1 MRKLSGSWGVRD
13 RGENPLVPAVTRR
26 RRAPLIATLS
36 LVLIVGVMATGT
48 CAASDNILIRNATL
62 MDLTGEADD
71 RTVSLLVRNNL
82 LELVTEDEVPADQFD
97 RAFDAAGGF
106 VIGNLDIG
114 AAPNFMIISRDPRV
128 QFEVLLD
135 TRVWTV
141 FAMQEGVVV
150 RNRLTDAPR
159 KTAESR
165 STKAGW
171 LAYTPPPMAVP
182 LSYQDASKWN
192 RWDTEYVSGIFI
204 LGVMLDRMN
213 WQSQNAGSRSLVGDV
228 DAFDGGEIRAF
239 RFGAIGTLNMFE
251 KPWVYT
257 VFAASNAYDKGF
269 ETNNLDNITFFDW
282 RLDIPFLGNS
292 VMSIGKQ
299 KEPIS
304 GERLQGMVYNQM
316 QERSSAA
323 DGLLPSRNIGVVWS
337 GSNKERAS
345 SWAFGLF
352 NDWFDA
358 GQDFSDSA
366 SQAVGRVTWA
376 PLRTDEDSNLLHL
389 GLGYRYSD
397 AKEGFRAATEPEFN
411 KAPKFV
417 DITAGLDGGP
427 LPADSLR
434 TWNTEVSWRRGPLW
448 LASEYIHTTADSPS
462 LGNPELKGWWL
473 GASWVLTGEMRPYQ
487 KKNGTF
493 GSIPVSRSVYHNGK
507 GAWEVSAR
515 WSTIDLN
522 DAGLQ
527 GGEMDIASLGL
538 TWWLTPYITAS
549 FNYRYIWHE
558 RDGIAGNASGFNTR
572 IGVSLE

>member
-1 MRKLSGSWGVRD
+1 ML
-13 RGENPLVPAVTRR
+13 RGGPS
-26 RRAPLIATLS
+26 RARVCLACLA
-36 LVLIVGVMATGT
+36 LALGVMSAGVSV
-48 CAASDNILIRNATL
+48 AAEDILIRNVTL
-62 MDLTGEADD
+62 MDPAGEVDD
-71 RTVSLLVRNNL
+71 RIVSLLIRGDV
-82 LELVTEDEVPADQFD
+82 LELITEDNVAGDEFEHVY
-97 RAFDAAGGF
+97 DAANGF
-106 VIGNLDIG
+106 VIGNLNVG
-114 AAPNFMIISRDPRV
+114 AAPNLIILSKDPRTD
-128 QFEVLLD
+128 FDILLD
-135 TRVWTV
+135 TKTWTV
-141 FAMQEGVVV
+141 FALHEGRTV
-150 RNRLTDAPR
+150 RNQL
-159 KTAESR
+159 AEVADESADEKP
-165 STKAGW
+165 SPGW

-239 RFGAIGTLNMFE
+239 RFGAVGTLNMFE
-251 KPWVYT
+251 RPWVYT
-257 VFAASNAYDKGF
+257 IFGASHAFDKGF
-269 ETNNLDNITFFDW
+269 ETEDLDSVSLFDW
-282 RLDIPFLGNS
+282 RLDIPFYGNS

-316 QERSSAA
+316 QERSAAA
-323 DGLLPSRNIGVVWS
+323 DGLLPSRNVGVVWS
-337 GSNKERAS
+337 GSNPERAS

-376 PLRTDEDSNLLHL
+376 PVRKDDESNLLHL

-397 AKEGFRAATEPEFN
+397 AKEGFRAATKPEFN
-411 KAPKFV
+411 NAPVFV
-417 DITAGLDGGP
+417 DIAQGMDGGP
-427 LPADSLR
+427 LPANRLD

-448 LASEYIHTTADSPS
+448 LASEYFHTRVDSPS
-462 LGNPELKGWWL
+462 LGDPEMKGWWL
-473 GASWVLTGEMRPYQ
+473 GASWILTGEMRPYV

-493 GSIPVSRSVYHNGK
+493 GSIPVSRGVYQNGK
-507 GAWEVSAR
+507 GAWEISAR

-522 DAGLQ
+522 DGGLQ
-527 GGEMDIASLGL
+527 GGDMDVASIGL
-538 TWWLTPYITAS
+538 TWWATPFITAS

-558 RDGIAGNASGFNTR
+558 RNGIEGGASGFNTR